1 MYKGGFPKF
10 IYHTPAN
17 AKCVNAP
24 EVISD
29 IQCAQVHPPEFP
41 L

>member
-10 IYHTPAN
+10 IYHTPAS
-17 AKCVNAP
+17 VNAP